1 MSEDRQ
7 SKVSNGHTD
16 HRRDSRDRDTRDR
29 DTRDRD
35 TRDTRDRDTRS
46 YKKPEPE
53 YTDERRP
60 VDLGREAKPYP
71 TGVSSHPPSSYRSS
85 R

>member
-29 DTRDRD
+29 DTRG
-35 TRDTRDRDTRS
+35 RDTRDRDTRS